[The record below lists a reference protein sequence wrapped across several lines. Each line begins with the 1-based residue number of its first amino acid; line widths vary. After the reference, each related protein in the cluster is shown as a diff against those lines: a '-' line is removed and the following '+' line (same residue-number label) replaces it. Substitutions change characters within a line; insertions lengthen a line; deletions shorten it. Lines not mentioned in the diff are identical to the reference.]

1 LSISRPLAL
10 AFFLST
16 LVVLPVVL
24 ILWLWLGRA
33 DPLMTLARHFFAAGL
48 ILFVYLTGYWGF
60 LLYRLRIAAALGFL
74 AVLAWKMLSLLDAAP
89 PIVATPAS
97 VALIALGIVPMIA
110 ACRAIVARR
119 IRENPVRLRF
129 PFDEGVFYALEGGD
143 SSLSRFMNYH
153 SAGSSHKKS
162 RVNRSMRYAVDLV
175 KLNAW
180 GCFADGLLP
189 AGTSSYGIFGQ
200 RVLSPCDGKVVH
212 VQDGL
217 PDERPFG
224 GKHPYNVGN
233 HIVIETSGINVILG
247 HLESGTITVRSG
259 DAVESGRELARV
271 GNSGLTEF
279 PHLHIQAS
287 KTTGDTV
294 WSGQGVPMLFDGRF
308 LCKNDLFRA
317 VKTR

>member
-24 ILWLWLGRA
+24 IVWLWLGRV
-33 DPLMTLARHFFAAGL
+33 DPLMTLARHFFAGGL
-48 ILFVYLTGYWGF
+48 VLFVYLTGYWGF
-60 LLYRLRIAAALGFL
+60 LLYRLRVAAALGFL
-74 AVLAWKMLSLLDAAP
+74 AVLAWQVLFLLGAEP
-89 PIVATPAS
+89 PVVVTPAS
-97 VALIALGIVPMIA
+97 VVLIALGIVPMIA

-119 IRENPVRLRF
+119 TRDNPIRLRF
-129 PFDEGVFYALEGGD
+129 PFDKGVYYALEGGD
-143 SSLSRFMNYH
+143 SSVSRFMNYH
-153 SAGSSHKKS
+153 FAGSSHK
-162 RVNRSMRYAVDLV
+162 RRGVNRSMRYAVDLV
-175 KLNAW
+175 KLDSR

-189 AGTSSYGIFGQ
+189 VRTSAYWIFGQ

-233 HIVIETSGINVILG
+233 HIVIETCGINVILG

-259 DAVESGRELARV
+259 DAVGSGRELARV

-287 KTTGDTV
+287 KTMGDTV